1 MKCCKAKLVLQGEA
15 GLGEFPLHQGEAG
28 VAKAAAAHLFRQVG
42 GEEDQGEAGVAEAAA
57 AHLFRQVGGEEAHLH
72 GLRLD
77 VVAELLGHGVVAL
90 DLLFMGAEL
99 ALHEGAEGVHQHALL
114 VADLKIHR
122 TRPEPWLLRA
132 RP

>member
-1 MKCCKAKLVLQGEA
+1 VALAARAGQQIAFALIAFAGEQDFRRPSDEMLQGEA

-42 GEEDQGEAGVAEAAA
+42 GEE
-57 AHLFRQVGGEEAHLH
+57 AHLH

-77 VVAELLGHGVVAL
+77 VLAKLLGHAVVAL
-90 DLLFMGAEL
+90 DLLLMGTEL

-122 TRPEPWLLRA
+122 TRPEPWLLCA
-132 RP
+132 QP